1 MIGTD
6 IREWS
11 EGTRTSKALERLRSS
26 AEKAFRS
33 AEAGT
38 FRYNIFSKDFFY
50 CHTNVSKKK
59 LGSGKSKNHKFTN
72 SLMKN

>member
-38 FRYNIFSKDFFY
+38 FRYNIFSKDFFI
-50 CHTNVSKKK
+50 SIQMFPKKK

-72 SLMKN
+72 SPMKN